1 MASELEKRR
10 RRKQALERLHELRR
24 KEEHVLLVH
33 YSCESFY
40 DRSEG
45 QTPRVTSIA
54 VRNYSSG
61 QTVSFSIHKIA
72 EIQGIP
78 FNEIENNYNKLE
90 KEMLDEFFAYLKE
103 RRMHTWVHWNMR
115 DINFGFPALEHRY
128 RVLGGGP
135 VILEDTQKV
144 DLARL
149 LVAIYG
155 TRYIGHPRLESL
167 IKKNKITDMGFL
179 TGKKEADAFDN
190 KDYVKLHQSTLRK
203 VDTFGNILERAS
215 DGSLKTNA
223 KWTDI
228 HGLSPKLWA
237 EWAGEHWLFVVLA
250 VVASIVTI
258 VMAVVDAF

>member
-10 RRKQALERLHELRR
+10 RRKQALERLNDLAR

-40 DRSEG
+40 DRPEG

-72 EIQGIP
+72 EIQHIP
-78 FNEIENNYNKLE
+78 FKEIENNYNDRE

-103 RRMHTWVHWNMR
+103 RRTHIWVHWNMR

-128 RVLGGGP
+128 RVLGGDP

-144 DLARL
+144 YLARL
-149 LVAIYG
+149 LIAMYG
-155 TRYIGHPRLESL
+155 TRYIGHPRRESL
-167 IKKNKITDMGFL
+167 IKNNKITDLGFL
-179 TGKKEADAFDN
+179 SGKEEADAFDS

-203 VDTFGNILERAS
+203 VDAFGDILKRTSE
-215 DGSLKTNA
+215 GSLNTNA

-228 HGLSPKLWA
+228 HGLSPRLWA
-237 EWAGEHWLFVVLA
+237 EWATEHWLFVFLA
-250 VVASIVTI
+250 IAASIVTI
-258 VMAVVDAF
+258 GTAIADAF